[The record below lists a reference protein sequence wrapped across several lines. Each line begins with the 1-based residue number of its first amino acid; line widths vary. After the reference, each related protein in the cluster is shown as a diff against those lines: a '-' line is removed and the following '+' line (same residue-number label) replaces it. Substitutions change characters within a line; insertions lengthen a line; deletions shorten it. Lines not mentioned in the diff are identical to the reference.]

1 MSYLS
6 ELLAKYKNAPAPDIG
21 LINAGVREHNES
33 AEAHADVRS
42 ELSGVGAQL
51 SAVEDDVENLKLWTE
66 MDMRVFGV
74 EFDTATTSP
83 TLTRINDAVGKV
95 ANIGVDAQV
104 VANDF
109 DSLPIWGEM
118 KQVTDLSGNVF
129 IRIPK
134 HYIYKSFVP
143 GGKSTLKVSKY
154 QWPGFYLPKVF
165 WNFSNSRELDYF
177 DFGAYKAGLDTTK
190 LTSKSGEYPLVNKN
204 IVEFRGYAEANGA
217 GYQQLDIHAYD
228 VLTTLMQVEFAT
240 LDMQSVMQG
249 YTTGQYSGSHTLTAD
264 TNPAGNA
271 LVVANAT
278 GALYRVGQAISVGT
292 SLGGNDRFYGRTITQ
307 VDADTPVAGSTTIT
321 FDGDPVALTTGDIL
335 HNTGYKNGF
344 SSSITSSSGCVVAN
358 NGKYPCSYRGIE
370 SPWGD
375 VWQFV
380 DGINIEADYKPWVCE
395 NADDYESNKFISPYK
410 KLSYTNAT
418 SDNYVVEIGVDE
430 EHPFANFPTSV
441 AAVASSPYKDH
452 YYQDTGNKIARV
464 GGSWNVGSFAGPSYW
479 YLGSTSSLAF
489 VVIGGRL
496 LKKPI

>member
-1 MSYLS
+1 MG
-6 ELLAKYKNAPAPDIG
+6 I
-21 LINAGVREHNES
+21 
-33 AEAHADVRS
+33 RS
-42 ELSGVGAQL
+42 GRLHDAVTTAQL
-51 SAVEDDVENLKLWTE
+51 SAIDDDVENLKLWTK

-74 EFDTATTSP
+74 EWDTGTSTS

-95 ANIGVDAQV
+95 ANVGVGAQV

-134 HYIYKSFVP
+134 FYIYKSFVP

-165 WNFSNSRELDYF
+165 WDFSNSRELDYF

-190 LTSKSGEYPLVNKN
+190 LTSKAGEYPLISKN

-217 GYQQLDIHAYD
+217 GYQQLDVHAYD
-228 VLTTLMQVEFAT
+228 VLVTLMQVEFAT

-249 YTTGQYSGSHTLTAD
+249 YTTGQYLASHTLTAD

-292 SLGGNDRFYGRTITQ
+292 SLGGNQRFYGRTITQ
-307 VDADTPVAGSTTIT
+307 IDADTPVAGSTTIT
-321 FDGDPVALTTGDIL
+321 FDGDAVALTTGDIL
-335 HNTGYKNGF
+335 YNTGYKNGF
-344 SSSITSSSGCVVAN
+344 SSSITASSGCVVAN
-358 NGKYPCSYRGIE
+358 DGKYPCSYRGIE
-370 SPWGD
+370 SPFGD

-380 DGINIEADYKPWVCE
+380 DGINIESDYKPWVCE
-395 NADDYESNKFISPYK
+395 NADDYESNKFTLPYK
-410 KLSYTNAT
+410 KLSYTHAT
-418 SDNYVVEIGVDE
+418 SNNYVVEMGLDE

-441 AAVASSPYKDH
+441 ATIVSSPYKD
-452 YYQDTGNKIARV
+452 YFYQATGDRVALV
-464 GGSWNVGSFAGPSYW
+464 GGYWYFGSGAGPSSW
-479 YLGSTSSLAF
+479 ALSIASSNAASTTRTISTQMA
-489 VVIGGRL
+489 
-496 LKKPI
+496 

>member
-1 MSYLS
+1 MAFSGRI
-6 ELLAKYKNAPAPDIG
+6 KNVLP
-21 LINAGVREHNES
+21 NAATIIDGDALPVTGGTLGE
-33 AEAHADVRS
+33 
-42 ELSGVGAQL
+42 QL
-51 SAVEDDVENLKLWTE
+51 SAITAWTG
-66 MDMRVFGV
+66 MDMRIFGV
-74 EFDTATTSP
+74 EWDTGTSTS

-134 HYIYKSFVP
+134 FYIYKSFVP

-154 QWPGFYLPKVF
+154 KWPGFYLPWCF
-165 WNFSNSRELDYF
+165 WDFTNSRELDYF

-190 LTSKSGEYPLVNKN
+190 LTSKAGEYPLVSKN

-217 GYQQLDIHAYD
+217 GYQQLDVHAYD
-228 VLTTLMQVEFAT
+228 VLATLFQIEFAT
-240 LDMQSVMQG
+240 LDSQSVMAG
-249 YTTGQYSGSHTLTAD
+249 YTSGQYLASHALTAD
-264 TNPAGNA
+264 TNPAGNS

-292 SLGGNDRFYGRTITQ
+292 SLGGNQRFYGRTITQ
-307 VDADTPVAGSTTIT
+307 IDADTPVAGSTTIT
-321 FDGDPVALTTGDIL
+321 FDGDAVALTTGYIL
-335 HNTGYKNGF
+335 YNTGYKNGF
-344 SSSITSSSGCVVAN
+344 SSSIMASSGCVGAN
-358 NGKYPCSYRGIE
+358 DGKYPCSYRGIE

-418 SDNYVVEIGVDE
+418 SNSYVVEMGVDE

-441 AAVASSPYKDH
+441 AVVASSPYKDY
-452 YYQDTGNKIARV
+452 YYQATGNRIALV
-464 GGSWNVGSFAGPSYW
+464 GGYWNAGSGAGLSCW
-479 YLGSTSSLAF
+479 NFLSNSSDAGVRF
-489 VVIGGRL
+489 GGRL
-496 LKKPI
+496 LRKPI